1 MFQGHMETRAS
12 CTPLIEGK
20 NGQSPLWS
28 LGIFNNFRAE
38 SINHTKK
45 NGLISLSEQELVDC
59 DNERNQGCG
68 ITTECDALLTEE
80 ANQPVSIV
88 IDTGISISKLN
99 HDDAVVG
106 YGTTLFKT
114 KYRILKNSWGAKL
127 GEKGYTRKRDRVELL
142 RRLGGPSKN
151 SSSSP
156 ARPSDS
162 LTHSKQ
168 RSLLSLALLCISA
181 D

>member
-1 MFQGHMETRAS
+1 MVSRHCHGP
-12 CTPLIEGK
+12 TPLC
-20 NGQSPLWS
+20 WS

-38 SINHTKK
+38 SINQTKK

-59 DNERNQGCG
+59 DNERNQGF
-68 ITTECDALLTEE
+68 
-80 ANQPVSIV
+80 
-88 IDTGISISKLN
+88 
-99 HDDAVVG
+99 VG
-106 YGTTLFKT
+106 YGKTLFKT

-151 SSSSP
+151 SSSNP

-162 LTHSKQ
+162 LKNELTLNNVHYYP
-168 RSLLSLALLCISA
+168 
-181 D
+181 